1 MTTRITLIAIEH
13 MLGTSLTLPMEML
26 NAANAT
32 YQAYHKT
39 RRQPLEVIVGSW
51 DGNPVAITGGL
62 GISPHCSLKGIEQT
76 DLVIIP
82 GLWRNP
88 KATIA
93 SHQPLIHWLKQ
104 QYHQQAILCAAGT
117 GVCLIAEAGL
127 LEHQPATTHW
137 YYFDTFNRDYPNIE
151 LCRHHLITHS
161 ERIYCA
167 GSVNSIADLTVHLI
181 GKLLGEHIATRVEQQ
196 FSREIRRPYETSYY
210 SFEDTR
216 NHQDEGI
223 IEAQQWITA
232 HFSDT
237 LDWQQLADQLQ
248 MSLRTFNRRFK
259 AATHQ
264 TPSNYLQKIRVQA
277 AKELLNHTN
286 LTIAEISDTA
296 GFNDESYFA
305 RTFKKHALVTP
316 SDYRHQVRGKLFSLS

>member
-1 MTTRITLIAIEH
+1 MDTRITLIAIEH

-32 YQAYHKT
+32 FQAYHKT
-39 RRQPLEVIVGSW
+39 RQQPLEIIVGSW
-51 DGNPVAITGGL
+51 DGQPVAITGGL
-62 GISPHCSLKGIEQT
+62 SITPHCSLKDIETT
-76 DLVIIP
+76 DLIIIP

-88 KATIA
+88 HTTIHN
-93 SHQPLIHWLKQ
+93 HQPLIKWLQQ
-104 QYHQQAILCAAGT
+104 QYQRQATICAAGT
-117 GVCLIAEAGL
+117 GVALIAEASL
-127 LEHQPATTHW
+127 LDNQPATTHW
-137 YYFDTFNRDYPNIE
+137 YYFDTFSRRYPNIE

-181 GKLLGEHIATRVEQQ
+181 GKLLGEKIATRVEQQ
-196 FSREIRRPYETSYY
+196 FSREIRRPYETSFY

-216 NHQDEGI
+216 NHQDEAI
-223 IEAQQWITA
+223 IEAQQWISSN
-232 HFSDT
+232 HSQSIH
-237 LDWQQLADQLQ
+237 WQQLAEQLQ

-264 TPSNYLQKIRVQA
+264 TPSSYLQKIRIQA

-286 LTIAEISDTA
+286 LTIAEISDA
-296 GFNDESYFA
+296 VGFNDEGYFA
-305 RTFKKHALVTP
+305 RTFKKHALASP
-316 SDYRHQVRGKLFSLS
+316 SDYRHQVRGKLFSLT